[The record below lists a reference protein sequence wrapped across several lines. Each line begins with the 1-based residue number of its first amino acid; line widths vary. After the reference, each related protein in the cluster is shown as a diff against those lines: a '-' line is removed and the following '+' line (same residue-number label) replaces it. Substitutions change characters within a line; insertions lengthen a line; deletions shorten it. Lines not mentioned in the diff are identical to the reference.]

1 MGGGGGGG
9 REGRSHRSRTQRKH
23 FKQSRD
29 NVWKRS
35 KSDPSSTEHSPW
47 QPFATQNP
55 SFDEYYKEQGIVAAE
70 EWDSFIE
77 VLRRPLPAAFRIN
90 SRSKFSAFDCCS
102 IDCLMK
108 PAALGHHDKPMMIIL
123 CYQHLY
129 YFVVLY
135 AAQQLS
141 ARLEVEIRKLVML
154 DMTAGPSS
162 GHEARDSDEVA
173 SSATRFQLVFN
184 SQFCADIRSQLE
196 NDFMKSLQAEVI
208 EGGEAEAIRP
218 LPWYPDNLAWHSN
231 FSRMQLRKNQMLERF
246 HEFLKLENEIGNIT
260 RQEAVS
266 MVPPLFLDV
275 HPDHFV
281 LDMCAAPGS
290 KTFQLLEI
298 IHRSL
303 KPGALPNGMIIANDL
318 DVQRCNLLIHQT
330 KRMCTANLIVT
341 NHEAQHFPGC
351 RNKKVSDA
359 SVKEIEL
366 KSNISQLLFDRVLC
380 DVPCSGDGTLRKAPD
395 IWRKW
400 NVGLGNGVHSLQ
412 VQIAMRVSKRTKNS
426 QAAVYGHLPS
436 SLKGKTSVELTPPCV
451 KKTELV
457 PTFCISLL
465 KVGGRIVYSTCSMN
479 PVENEAV
486 VAEILRKC
494 QGSVELLD
502 VSSELPQLVRRPGLR
517 KWKVRDKGVWLTS
530 YKNVPKYRRTGIVP
544 SMFPSGRT
552 HTDPTDNDHK
562 PEDVTASTEDGTE
575 PMVDAFTSC
584 DDSDVEV
591 SDLPLERCMRL
602 VPHDQNSGAF
612 FVAVLKKVSSLP
624 VFAAAVQEKCISQE
638 NLVTRNDEPNKEL
651 SNQVT
656 EDTNGSEVN
665 VVDDTNE
672 KFAEEALEANLID
685 NEEDGAGLETDP
697 CDTSEK
703 NESEEAQVP
712 VEKEAD
718 SKRTGGKRKLQIQGK
733 WKGVDPVL
741 FFRDE
746 TIINSIKAFYGIE
759 ESFPLNGHLVSR
771 NSDTNHVKRVYY
783 VSKSVKDA
791 LELNFQVG
799 QQLKITSVGLKMFE
813 RQTSREGNT
822 APCSFRI
829 SSEGLPV
836 ILPYVTKQILH
847 ASPVDFKHLLQYKT
861 IKFADFVD
869 AEFGEKATKLMM
881 GCCVIVLGKGSK
893 ASSDPIQIDASTIA
907 IGCWKGRGS
916 LSVMV
921 SAIDCQELLER
932 LLIRMEPEPEN
943 GDSLQE
949 NNGNT
954 DEVKDMDDNGKNEES
969 ESIKMDS
976 SS

>member
-1 MGGGGGGG
+1 MGGGGG
-9 REGRSHRSRTQRKH
+9 REGKSYRSRTQRKH
-23 FKQSRD
+23 FKQNRE
-29 NVWKRS
+29 NVWKRT
-35 KSDPSSTEHSPW
+35 KSDPDSAEHSPW

-70 EWDSFIE
+70 EWDTFIE
-77 VLRRPLPAAFRIN
+77 VLRKPLPAAFRIN
-90 SRSKFSAFDCCS
+90 SS
-102 IDCLMK
+102 
-108 PAALGHHDKPMMIIL
+108 
-123 CYQHLY
+123 
-129 YFVVLY
+129 
-135 AAQQLS
+135 
-141 ARLEVEIRKLVML
+141 
-154 DMTAGPSS
+154 
-162 GHEARDSDEVA
+162 
-173 SSATRFQLVFN
+173 

-208 EGGEAEAIRP
+208 EGGEVDAIRP

-275 HPDHFV
+275 QPDHFV
-281 LDMCAAPGS
+281 FDMCAAPGS

-298 IHRSL
+298 IHQSL
-303 KPGALPNGMIIANDL
+303 KPGALPNGMVIANDL

-351 RNKKVSDA
+351 RLNKKISEA
-359 SVKEIEL
+359 LEEGTEL

-400 NVGLGNGVHSLQ
+400 NIGLGNGLHSLQ
-412 VQIAMRVSKRTKNS
+412 VQIAMR
-426 QAAVYGHLPS
+426 GL
-436 SLKGKTSVELTPPCV
+436 
-451 KKTELV
+451 
-457 PTFCISLL
+457 SLL
-465 KVGGRIVYSTCSMN
+465 KVGGRMVYSTCSMN

-494 QGSVELLD
+494 QGSVELVD

-517 KWKVRDKGVWLTS
+517 KWKVRDKGNWLAS
-530 YKNVPKYRRTGIVP
+530 HKNVPKYRRTGIVP

-552 HTDPTDNDHK
+552 HKDPTDNGHNH
-562 PEDVTASTEDGTE
+562 EDANVSSEDGTK
-575 PMVDAFTSC
+575 PMVDAFTSF
-584 DDSDVEV
+584 DDSVEEV
-591 SDLPLERCMRL
+591 SDLPLERCMRI

-612 FVAVLKKVSSLP
+612 FIGVFQKVSSLP
-624 VFAAAVQEKCISQE
+624 AIQEKPISPKE
-638 NLVTRNDEPNKEL
+638 NLVTRTDEPNKEL

-656 EDTNGSEVN
+656 EDTNRLEVD
-665 VVDDTNE
+665 VADDTNE
-672 KFAEEALEANLID
+672 KFTEEELEANLID
-685 NEEDGAGLETDP
+685 NEENGAALEPDP
-697 CDTSEK
+697 CDTREK
-703 NESEEAQVP
+703 IESEEPQVP
-712 VEKEAD
+712 VEKETD

-733 WKGVDPVL
+733 WRGVDPVI

-746 TIINSIKAFYGIE
+746 TIINSIKTFYGIE
-759 ESFPLNGHLVSR
+759 ESFPLSGHLVSR
-771 NSDTNHVKRVYY
+771 NSDTNHVKRIYY

-791 LELNFQVG
+791 LELNFRVG

-813 RQTSREGNT
+813 RQTSREGNST
-822 APCSFRI
+822 PCSFRI

-836 ILPYVTKQILH
+836 ILPYITKQILH
-847 ASPVDFKHLLQYKT
+847 ASLVDFKHLLQYKT

-869 AEFGEKATKLMM
+869 AQFGEKASKLMM
-881 GCCVIVLGKGSK
+881 GCCVIVLNKGSK

-921 SAIDCQELLER
+921 TAIDCQELLER
-932 LLIRMEPEPEN
+932 LLIRMEPESDN
-943 GDSLQE
+943 SLQK
-949 NNGNT
+949 NNIHT
-954 DEVKDMDDNGKNEES
+954 DEVKNTNDDGKNEES
-969 ESIKMDS
+969 ESIKMVIS
-976 SS
+976 S

>member
-1 MGGGGGGG
+1 MGGGGGGK
-9 REGRSHRSRTQRKH
+9 EGRSHRSRTQRKH

-90 SRSKFSAFDCCS
+90 SS
-102 IDCLMK
+102 
-108 PAALGHHDKPMMIIL
+108 
-123 CYQHLY
+123 
-129 YFVVLY
+129 
-135 AAQQLS
+135 
-141 ARLEVEIRKLVML
+141 
-154 DMTAGPSS
+154 
-162 GHEARDSDEVA
+162 
-173 SSATRFQLVFN
+173 

-359 SVKEIEL
+359 SEKEIEL

-412 VQIAMRVSKRTKNS
+412 VQIAMR
-426 QAAVYGHLPS
+426 G
-436 SLKGKTSVELTPPCV
+436 
-451 KKTELV
+451 
-457 PTFCISLL
+457 ISLL

-552 HTDPTDNDHK
+552 HTDPTDNGHK
-562 PEDVTASTEDGTE
+562 PEDVTASSEDGTK
-575 PMVDAFTSC
+575 PMVDDFTSC

-612 FVAVLKKVSSLP
+612 FVAVLKKISSLP
-624 VFAAAVQEKCISQE
+624 VFAAAVQEKCISPQE

-651 SNQVT
+651 PNQVT
-656 EDTNGSEVN
+656 EDKNGSEVN
-665 VVDDTNE
+665 VDDTNE

-746 TIINSIKAFYGIE
+746 TIINSIKAFYGID

-847 ASPVDFKHLLQYKT
+847 ASPVDFKHILQYKA

-869 AEFGEKATKLMM
+869 AEFGEKASKLMM

-907 IGCWKGRGS
+907 IGCWKGRGN

-954 DEVKDMDDNGKNEES
+954 DEVKDMDDNGKNEEL